1 VKRLHNR
8 AVIREAAPGMYYLDE
23 EVWTAVRRTR
33 QRMATAII
41 LILAIF
47 LVGVL
52 AGIIKL

>member
-1 VKRLHNR
+1 
-8 AVIREAAPGMYYLDE
+8 
-23 EVWTAVRRTR
+23 VWTTVRRTR